1 MQQIR
6 AKADRQVTSLLDFT
20 FWSDLIV
27 ILAIVG
33 INIVNILRANSGQSA
48 LVTAAEPELVLIVS
62 FALVLYL
69 GYGCVQALSIKSRMN
84 RVFVSLDEA
93 RVARA
98 EGHTRSLGIVLIA
111 EQPAHVRKRLHRL
124 FRRDDG
130 FAFVGSPHLRPC
142 FVRRR
147 SAVVD
152 ALDDVRK
159 RQSALDLP
167 PAPGKRQQ
175 HGRFRVRSQVPHE

>member
-1 MQQIR
+1 MQQMR
-6 AKADRQVTSLLDFT
+6 VKADRQVTSLLDFT

-33 INIVNILRANSGQSA
+33 INIVNILRASSGQSA

-93 RVARA
+93 GVSGLSLPNPTNGIPGEAFSVSYSEITSVSVEELSITKKHVAP
-98 EGHTRSLGIVLIA
+98 SLKLEAGEEVYHVPAPEKLKEIVQQIA
-111 EQPAHVRKRLHRL
+111 ERMTAKQ
-124 FRRDDG
+124 
-130 FAFVGSPHLRPC
+130 
-142 FVRRR
+142 
-147 SAVVD
+147 
-152 ALDDVRK
+152 
-159 RQSALDLP
+159 
-167 PAPGKRQQ
+167 
-175 HGRFRVRSQVPHE
+175 

>member
-84 RVFVSLDEA
+84 RVFMRLV
-93 RVARA
+93 VV
-98 EGHTRSLGIVLIA
+98 LGSSPL
-111 EQPAHVRKRLHRL
+111 PRLSGL
-124 FRRDDG
+124 SYLAG
-130 FAFVGSPHLRPC
+130 IP
-142 FVRRR
+142 
-147 SAVVD
+147 SAYVE
-152 ALDDVRK
+152 
-159 RQSALDLP
+159 
-167 PAPGKRQQ
+167 
-175 HGRFRVRSQVPHE
+175 HG